1 MDSLRNLTNEINTT
15 LKIEDEISK
24 IPSSINMTFE
34 SNSSKKKKLS
44 SLPELKKKIR
54 EKKKVPHFPNKYT
67 KMSEEE
73 IEDFKRK
80 HKAEKIIIT
89 SVPNEKKSLKE
100 GDLYNILE
108 NSEENRTTNDINN
121 FVPEIPTK
129 YYIDDKNKTDKFF
142 YKKVGKCYFFFGNE
156 DGNPLFIIGPQW
168 YMFFV
173 LSFLVNFIVSIVIY
187 LVSLVDLTIHK
198 FIGIF
203 LLIIF
208 QLCFTITYLINP
220 GYPKNDL
227 GRKYGEPRKNYR
239 MCTKCLFWVEIEKNV
254 NHCYECDIC
263 VEGYDHHCP
272 WTSKCI
278 GKNNKYFFYGFMGT
292 VFLILLYFI
301 YSIIVLAD
309 YK

>member
-142 YKKVGKCYFFFGNE
+142 YKKVGKCYFFF
-156 DGNPLFIIGPQW
+156 W
-168 YMFFV
+168 
-173 LSFLVNFIVSIVIY
+173 
-187 LVSLVDLTIHK
+187 
-198 FIGIF
+198 
-203 LLIIF
+203 
-208 QLCFTITYLINP
+208 
-220 GYPKNDL
+220 
-227 GRKYGEPRKNYR
+227 
-239 MCTKCLFWVEIEKNV
+239 
-254 NHCYECDIC
+254 
-263 VEGYDHHCP
+263 
-272 WTSKCI
+272 
-278 GKNNKYFFYGFMGT
+278 
-292 VFLILLYFI
+292 
-301 YSIIVLAD
+301 
-309 YK
+309 